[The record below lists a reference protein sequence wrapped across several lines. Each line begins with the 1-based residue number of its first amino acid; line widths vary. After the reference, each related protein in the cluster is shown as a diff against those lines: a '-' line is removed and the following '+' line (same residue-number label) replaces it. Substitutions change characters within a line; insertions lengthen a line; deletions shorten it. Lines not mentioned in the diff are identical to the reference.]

1 MGCLFSFVQL
11 ALLVIYLILL
21 PTYWMRCGASPG
33 KKIMKLRVVPEDDP
47 AGRLDISAAMLRLL
61 GYLVNGIISWILMVP
76 VTKLALGIMATPLLG
91 FHLGSILALWVIT
104 LVVGVAP
111 YLLIMGASRRGL
123 EDRFSHSLVIKVDR

>member
-1 MGCLFSFVQL
+1 
-11 ALLVIYLILL
+11 
-21 PTYWMRCGASPG
+21 
-33 KKIMKLRVVPEDDP
+33 
-47 AGRLDISAAMLRLL
+47 
-61 GYLVNGIISWILMVP
+61 MVP